1 MSRPSHSRRHI
12 APVLL
17 FALIATGVISP
28 ALAQDAA
35 SSSGSST
42 HLRALA
48 VYEYLGSYQK
58 PTRSRLVPVAI
69 WDGTQFQPGSLYL
82 ADPTPLSV
90 KSGTLYELMKDG
102 NGVGQVEVLQAE
114 QIADGWIGLGKY
126 MPNPPAGPKF
136 KLPASLT
143 AKAKFESDKPHFAYK
158 PPASTGVAGGKAG
171 SSEGGPVREGSGAE
185 SGRPTLE
192 QRPEL
197 TPGPSDAST
206 TTPSEE
212 GRPVLHQPEA
222 SSQSAPPTLHR
233 RTEAQQLSSH
243 EAAPSG
249 RPILSYNTHAASPVT
264 QLKHDALTGHPPEV
278 QEMVAISDPDG
289 TTDHSYAW
297 DWSTAGDK
305 AAARQKVAALALQYL
320 NAARPIAS
328 PKPDGEAGRKSAKS
342 EKHEGHSAKAL
353 PVASA
358 PELTLTDEQFHA
370 FELDFGSGPVYVFSA
385 RTSAPEEST
394 TYITL
399 IAQPDFAGGIIPLY
413 KSITPAT
420 LLDYEPRLK
429 LVDAVDATGS
439 GRADLLFD
447 VIKRRS
453 RQFALFSVQNG
464 QAQEVF
470 HTGQQ

>member
-1 MSRPSHSRRHI
+1 MSRSTHSRCHI
-12 APVLL
+12 GRALL
-17 FALIATGVISP
+17 FALIATGAISV
-28 ALAQDAA
+28 AVAQDV

-42 HLRALA
+42 HLRSLA

-90 KSGTLYELMKDG
+90 KAGTLYELMQDG
-102 NGVGQVEVLQAE
+102 NGVGQVEVMQAE
-114 QIADGWIGLGKY
+114 QVGDGWIGLGKY
-126 MPNPPAGPKF
+126 LPNPPAGPKF

-158 PPASTGVAGGKAG
+158 PPASTGVAGGKAEA
-171 SSEGGPVREGSGAE
+171 SKGGPVREGSGAE

-192 QRPEL
+192 NRPEL
-197 TPGPSDAST
+197 TPGPSDASA

-222 SSQSAPPTLHR
+222 NSQTAPPTLHR
-233 RTEAQQLSSH
+233 RTEAQQLGSQ
-243 EAAPSG
+243 AAPPSG
-249 RPILSYNTHAASPVT
+249 RPILGYNTHAASPVT
-264 QLKHDALTGHPPEV
+264 QLKQDALTGHPPEV
-278 QEMVAISDPDG
+278 HEMVAISDVDG

-297 DWSTAGDK
+297 EWSSPGDK
-305 AAARQKVAALALQYL
+305 AAALKKVEALALQYL
-320 NAARPIAS
+320 TTAKPSDSTNTETKAEGKAAQVKRHR
-328 PKPDGEAGRKSAKS
+328 GRAEKSS
-342 EKHEGHSAKAL
+342 
-353 PVASA
+353 PVAA
-358 PELTLTDEQFHA
+358 PQPVTLTDEQFHA

-413 KSITPAT
+413 KSITPAQ

-447 VIKRRS
+447 VIRRRS
-453 RQFALFSVQNG
+453 REFALFSVQNG

-470 HTGQQ
+470 YTGQQ

>member
-1 MSRPSHSRRHI
+1 MSRSSHSRRHI

-17 FALIATGVISP
+17 FALIATGFISR
-28 ALAQDAA
+28 AGAQEDG

-90 KSGTLYELMKDG
+90 KSGTLYELMQDG

-114 QIADGWIGLGKY
+114 QVADGWIGLGKY
-126 MPNPPAGPKF
+126 VPNPPAGPKF

-171 SSEGGPVREGSGAE
+171 SSEGGPVLEGSGAE

-197 TPGPSDAST
+197 TPGPSDSSE

-212 GRPVLHQPEA
+212 GRPILHQPEA
-222 SSQSAPPTLHR
+222 GSQSAPPTLHR
-233 RTEAQQLSSH
+233 RTEAQQLNSH
-243 EAAPSG
+243 VSAPSG

-264 QLKHDALTGHPPEV
+264 QLKHDALTGHPPQV
-278 QEMVAISDPDG
+278 HEMVAISDPDG

-297 DWSTAGDK
+297 EWTSPGDK
-305 AAARQKVAALALQYL
+305 AAALKKVEALALQYL
-320 NAARPIAS
+320 NVARPMAS
-328 PKPDGEAGRKSAKS
+328 PKPVSTAGPKTASA
-342 EKHEGHSAKAL
+342 EKHERHVSKSL
-353 PVASA
+353 PVASPRA
-358 PELTLTDEQFHA
+358 LTLADEQFHA

-385 RTSAPEEST
+385 RTSGTEEAT

-420 LLDYEPRLK
+420 LLEYEPRLK
-429 LVDAVDATGS
+429 LVDAVDATGG
-439 GRADLLFD
+439 GRADLLFEL
-447 VIKRRS
+447 ITHQS
-453 RQFALFSVQNG
+453 RQFALFSVKNG

>member
-1 MSRPSHSRRHI
+1 
-12 APVLL
+12 VLL

-28 ALAQDAA
+28 AYAQDGG
-35 SSSGSST
+35 SSTGGST

-48 VYEYLGSYQK
+48 VYEYLGSYEK

-90 KSGTLYELMKDG
+90 KPGTLYELLQDG
-102 NGVGQVEVLQAE
+102 QGVGQVEVLQPE
-114 QIADGWIGLGKY
+114 QVADGWIGLGKY
-126 MPNPPAGPKF
+126 VPNPPAGPKF

-158 PPASTGVAGGKAG
+158 PPASTGVAGAKAG
-171 SSEGGPVREGSGAE
+171 SSESGPVREGAGSE

-197 TPGPSDAST
+197 TPGPSDSST

-222 SSQSAPPTLHR
+222 SASPAPPTLHR
-233 RTEAQQLSSH
+233 RSEAQQLGSH
-243 EAAPSG
+243 AAAPSG
-249 RPILSYNTHAASPVT
+249 RPILSYNTHTASPVV
-264 QLKHDALTGHPPEV
+264 QLKQDALVGHPPAVHEL
-278 QEMVAISDPDG
+278 VAISDPEG

-297 DWSTAGDK
+297 DWPTPGDK
-305 AAARQKVAALALQYL
+305 DAARQKLEALALQYL
-320 NAARPIAS
+320 NAAQPKAS
-328 PKPDGEAGRKSAKS
+328 PKPVAKVGRKSAKS
-342 EKHEGHSAKAL
+342 EKHEDPSVKASSAM
-353 PVASA
+353 
-358 PELTLTDEQFHA
+358 TLTDEQFRA

-385 RTSAPEEST
+385 RTSVPEEST

-413 KSITPAT
+413 KSVTPAT
-420 LLDYEPRLK
+420 LLEYEPRLK
-429 LVDAVDATGS
+429 LVDAVDATGG

>member
-1 MSRPSHSRRHI
+1 MSRSSHSRRHI
-12 APVLL
+12 APLLL
-17 FALIATGVISP
+17 FALIATGAISR
-28 ALAQDAA
+28 AAAQEDG
-35 SSSGSST
+35 SSFGSST

-58 PTRSRLVPVAI
+58 PTRSRLLPVAV

-90 KSGTLYELMKDG
+90 KSGTLYELMQDG

-114 QIADGWIGLGKY
+114 QMADGWIGLGKY
-126 MPNPPAGPKF
+126 VPNPPAGPKF

-171 SSEGGPVREGSGAE
+171 ASEGGPVRESSGAE

-206 TTPSEE
+206 TTPSEG
-212 GRPVLHQPEA
+212 GRPVLHQPA
-222 SSQSAPPTLHR
+222 STESAPPTLHR

-249 RPILSYNTHAASPVT
+249 RPILSYNTHAKSPVT

-278 QEMVAISDPDG
+278 HEMVAISDPDG

-297 DWSTAGDK
+297 EWSSPGDK
-305 AAARQKVAALALQYL
+305 TAAQQKVEALALQYL
-320 NAARPIAS
+320 NAAKPGAS
-328 PKPDGEAGRKSAKS
+328 PKPAGKAMHKNAET
-342 EKHEGHSAKAL
+342 EKHNGKMTKSS
-353 PVASA
+353 PVAA
-358 PELTLTDEQFHA
+358 TPGVTLTDERFDA

-385 RTSAPEEST
+385 RTSGPEEST

-413 KSITPAT
+413 KSVTPAT

-429 LVDAVDATGS
+429 LVDAVDATGG
-439 GRADLLFD
+439 GRAYLLFD
-447 VIKRRS
+447 LITRRS

>member
-1 MSRPSHSRRHI
+1 M
-12 APVLL
+12 
-17 FALIATGVISP
+17 
-28 ALAQDAA
+28 
-35 SSSGSST
+35 
-42 HLRALA
+42 
-48 VYEYLGSYQK
+48 
-58 PTRSRLVPVAI
+58 
-69 WDGTQFQPGSLYL
+69 
-82 ADPTPLSV
+82 
-90 KSGTLYELMKDG
+90 YELMQGG
-102 NGVGQVEVLQAE
+102 NGVGQVEVLDAE
-114 QIADGWIGLGKY
+114 QIANGWIGLGKY
-126 MPNPPAGPKF
+126 VPNPPAGPKF

-158 PPASTGVAGGKAG
+158 PPASTGVAGGRAG
-171 SSEGGPVREGSGAE
+171 ASAGGPVREGAGAE

-212 GRPVLHQPEA
+212 GRPILRQPAA

-233 RTEAQQLSSH
+233 RTEAQQLGSQ

-249 RPILSYNTHAASPVT
+249 RPILSYNTHAVSPVIE
-264 QLKHDALTGHPPEV
+264 LKQDALVGHPPAV
-278 QEMVAISDPDG
+278 HEMVAISDEDG

-297 DWSTAGDK
+297 DWPTPGDK
-305 AAARQKVAALALQYL
+305 DAARQKLEALALQYL
-320 NAARPIAS
+320 TPARPVAL
-328 PKPDGEAGRKSAKS
+328 PKAADKVAGREKYPMKMAKS
-342 EKHEGHSAKAL
+342 ST
-353 PVASA
+353 VAA
-358 PELTLTDEQFHA
+358 PQAVTLTDERFHA

-385 RTSAPEEST
+385 RTSGPEDQT

-413 KSITPAT
+413 KSVTPAT

-429 LVDAVDATGS
+429 LVDAVDATGG

-447 VIKRRS
+447 VIKRWS